1 MFPYFI
7 ASGTLAQLDSL
18 LRDIT
23 HVSAPDG
30 LVILGCVENNI
41 DKEAADQY
49 FVIIANTQS
58 HLSQRQYGSRT

>member
-1 MFPYFI
+1 VIFPYFT
-7 ASGTLAQLDSL
+7 ASGTLVQLDSL

-41 DKEAADQY
+41 DEEAADQY
-49 FVIIANTQS
+49 FVITQS
-58 HLSQRQYGSRT
+58 HLNQRQYGSRT